1 MDVQTFGLIFT
12 YLSEVFLIYAK
23 HEIQLCR
30 VIFQDPLQR
39 VVVFTILQEIE
50 IKQSWNI

>member
-1 MDVQTFGLIFT
+1 METRSFGITFT
-12 YLSEVFLIYAK
+12 YLSKVLLIYAK

-39 VVVFTILQEIE
+39 VVVFAILQEIRM
-50 IKQSWNI
+50 KQSLKM